1 MIGSSLMIQACAER
15 TACPWPDAAC
25 SWCIPRV
32 ICYSK
37 GQAKPELLV
46 QIIFFLPGSV
56 LPGLTLFTV
65 SFRMSVPPIGTDF
78 TACKELSHPF
88 YLIGISQQS
97 CDLIRTGVVHP
108 FY

>member
-1 MIGSSLMIQACAER
+1 MTGSSLLIQACAER

-46 QIIFFLPGSV
+46 QIIFF
-56 LPGLTLFTV
+56 
-65 SFRMSVPPIGTDF
+65 PPWICF
-78 TACKELSHPF
+78 ARV
-88 YLIGISQQS
+88 
-97 CDLIRTGVVHP
+97 DLIHSLFQNVSPSDMHRLYSLQGAFTP
-108 FY
+108 FISLESQNSPVT

>member
-88 YLIGISQQS
+88 LSHWN
-97 CDLIRTGVVHP
+97 LTTVL
-108 FY
+108 